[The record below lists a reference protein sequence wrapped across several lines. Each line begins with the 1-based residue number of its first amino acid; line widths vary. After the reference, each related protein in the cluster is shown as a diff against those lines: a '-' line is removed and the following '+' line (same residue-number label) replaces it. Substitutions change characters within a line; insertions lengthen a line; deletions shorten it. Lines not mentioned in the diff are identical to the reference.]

1 MLCAI
6 ETTLR
11 IIAIE
16 GIAAQA
22 QIGVAVMTLKAITM
36 QHQTLHGGLLHE
48 INGLLAEA
56 ALLRGGLLLE
66 GQRHLRA
73 LCVIEKQC

>member
-22 QIGVAVMTLKAITM
+22 QIGVAVMTLKAIAM
-36 QHQTLHGGLLHE
+36 QHQTLHGGLLHQ
-48 INGLLAEA
+48 IYCLLAEA

-73 LCVIEKQC
+73 L